1 MKTTPDCLANDKH
14 ATYRAP
20 SAKDKAA
27 GKPAKPAKVKAN
39 EIKMTLWG
47 E

>member
-1 MKTTPDCLANDKH
+1 MKPTPACLANEKH
-14 ATYRAP
+14 VSYRAP
-20 SAKDKAA
+20 TVKDRTA
-27 GKPAKPAKVKAN
+27 GKPSKPVKVKAN